1 MTRRLAVSLLAFAA
15 ALPGCDST
23 GGSSGDRLAAAGDH
37 VLTIESAAELIARQA
52 QVPNRAE
59 VIEAVAELWIDYA
72 LLAQAAMEDPTL
84 QNVDVSQLVQ
94 IQVDQETA
102 IRLRES
108 VVQVDTSVSDQ
119 EVEEFYSSQQPGAQ
133 VRASHIL
140 LTYPDSAT
148 EAQEDSVTAL
158 AASLYDL
165 IQGGED
171 FATLARTHSA
181 DPGSAA
187 AGGDLGS
194 FGRGEMVKPF
204 EDAAFA
210 LEPGEVSEPVESP
223 FGVHLILMVE
233 KDVPPLDDRMEE
245 FRTMLRTQRVQEAE
259 SLFVSG
265 VVDPANI
272 EVEDGAT
279 DAVRDVADR
288 PDMRYGNRAARRAL
302 ARYEGGSFTA
312 GEFQAFIQ
320 NSAPSLRTEIDRAG
334 DEQLEDLLIS
344 LTTGKLLLEAAGD
357 AGVEVPQEFQ
367 DSIAA
372 SAREGLRAAADQL
385 GLRVLYARAGETEAE
400 ALDRTVVEV
409 LQGIISGTLEVIPL
423 SSVSFTMRRMYRAQ
437 KYEPGIQRTV
447 DRIREIRAAAAVG
460 RVPSPDTTQG
470 SSSPSP
476 PDSSNGSE

>member
-1 MTRRLAVSLLAFAA
+1 MTRRLAIFLLAFAA

-23 GGSSGDRLAAAGDH
+23 GGTSRDRLAVAGDH
-37 VLTIESAAELIARQA
+37 VLTIESAAELIAQQA
-52 QVPNRAE
+52 QLPNQPE
-59 VIEAVAELWIDYA
+59 VIEAVAELWLDYA
-72 LLAQAAMEDPTL
+72 LLAQAALEDPTL

-102 IRLRES
+102 TRLRES
-108 VVQVDTSVSDQ
+108 AIQVDTAVSDQ
-119 EVEEFYSSQQPGAQ
+119 EGEEFYSSQQPGTE

-148 EAQEDSVTAL
+148 ETQEDSVAAL
-158 AASLYDL
+158 AASLYDRAR
-165 IQGGED
+165 GGED
-171 FATLARTHSA
+171 FATLARSYSA

-223 FGVHLILMVE
+223 FGLHIILMVE
-233 KDVPPLDDRMEE
+233 KDVPPLDERMEE
-245 FRTMLRTQRVQEAE
+245 FRTMLRNQRVQEAE
-259 SLFVSG
+259 SIFVSG

-272 EVEDGAT
+272 EVEDGAV
-279 DAVRDVADR
+279 DAVREVADR
-288 PDMRYGNRAARRAL
+288 PDMRYGNRGARRAL
-302 ARYEGGSFTA
+302 VRYEGGSYTA

-320 NSAPSLRTEIDRAG
+320 NSAPSLRTEIDRATEEELKG
-334 DEQLEDLLIS
+334 LLVS

-367 DSIAA
+367 DSVAA
-372 SAREGLRAAADQL
+372 IAREGLRAAADQL
-385 GLRVLYARAGETEAE
+385 GLRVLSTRTGETEAD
-400 ALDRTVVEV
+400 ALNRTVVEV
-409 LQGIISGTLEVIPL
+409 IQGIISGTRQVIPL
-423 SSVSFTMRRMYRAQ
+423 SSVSFTMRRMYRAE
-437 KYEPGIQRTV
+437 KYEAGVQRTV
-447 DRIREIRAAAAVG
+447 DRVREIRAAAAVG
-460 RVPSPDTTQG
+460 SIPVPDTGQG